1 VSDNNNSY
9 KQIFK
14 ATSIFGGVQVFNIVI
29 AILRS
34 KLIAILLGPA
44 GMGIVSLFTTTI
56 GLVTGISNFG
66 LGTSAV
72 KNVAAAEG
80 SANKEQL
87 AKTIAVFRKLVWITG
102 GIGFLFTL
110 TFAPLLSKLAFG
122 NKSYT
127 VAFMIL
133 SITLL
138 FAQISAGQNVILQ
151 GMRKIQYMA
160 KASMLGALLGLLIS
174 IPLYFFFKEKGIVPA
189 IILTSIS
196 TLLLTWYFA
205 GKVKIQK
212 VVFDRSVFKTEGKE
226 MLRMGFLISMS
237 SIITLAAS
245 YVVRIYIS
253 KEGGIEEVGL
263 FTAGF
268 AIIST
273 YVGLVFTAMSTD
285 YYPRLSAMSNDNIKC
300 KEAINQ
306 QAEIAILILA
316 PILIIFLVFVQ
327 WGVIILYSKEFL
339 GVVNMVLW
347 AALGIFFK
355 AITWSIGF
363 VFLAKSDSKVF
374 FFNELFANMYIL
386 LFNII
391 GYHYA
396 GLTGLGISF
405 LVAYF
410 IYFVQVYLVS
420 KRLYNFN
427 ISRGL
432 INIFIIQF
440 SIAITCFFVVIF
452 FNKPMAYSLGVVF
465 ILVSTIYSWKEMD
478 KRIGLKSILIG
489 IKRKL

>member
-1 VSDNNNSY
+1 MNGNSNSY

-14 ATSIFGGVQVFNIVI
+14 ATSIFGGVQVFNIFI
-29 AILRS
+29 AIIRS
-34 KLIAILLGPA
+34 KFIAILLGPA

-56 GLVTGISNFG
+56 GLVTGITNFG

-80 SANKEQL
+80 SGDKEQL
-87 AKTIAVFRKLVWITG
+87 TKTVAVFQRLVWITG
-102 GIGFLFTL
+102 GGGFVFTL
-110 TFAPLLSKLAFG
+110 IFAPLLSTLAFG
-122 NKSYT
+122 NKSYS
-127 VAFMIL
+127 VSFMIL

-138 FAQISAGQNVILQ
+138 FTQISAGQNVILQ

-160 KASMLGALLGLLIS
+160 KASMFGALLGLLIS
-174 IPLYFFFKEKGIVPA
+174 IPLYYFFKEKGIVPA
-189 IILTSIS
+189 IILTSII

-205 GKVKIQK
+205 SKIKIQK
-212 VVFDRSVFKTEGKE
+212 VVVDKSVFKKEGRE
-226 MLRMGFLISMS
+226 MLKMGFLISMS
-237 SIITLAAS
+237 SIITIATA

-253 KEGGIEEVGL
+253 KEGGIAEVGL

-285 YYPRLSAMSNDNIKC
+285 YYPRLAAISHDNIKC

-316 PILIIFLVFVQ
+316 PILIVFLVFVQ
-327 WGVIILYSKEFL
+327 LGIIILYSKEFL

-363 VFLAKSDSKVF
+363 IFLAKSDSKAF
-374 FFNELFANMYIL
+374 FLNELSANIYIL

-405 LVAYF
+405 FIAYL
-410 IYFVQVYLVS
+410 IYFVQIYFVS
-420 KRLYNFN
+420 KKLYNFD
-427 ISRGL
+427 
-432 INIFIIQF
+432 INRDLLKMFIIQF
-440 SIAITCFFVVIF
+440 SIAIACFLVIYF
-452 FNKPMAYSLGVVF
+452 FNKPIAYSVGVVL
-465 ILVSTIYSWKEMD
+465 IVVSGIYSWKELD
-478 KRIGLKSILIG
+478 KRISIMLMVANRF
-489 IKRKL
+489 KR